1 MLVEYTLI
9 FKTLKTHFIM
19 VAMATYLPLYFFY
32 EKWFFFRIRPI
43 FCINFFNTRIK
54 KNIRMLKKVL
64 HIGGNNI
71 FTTNFCE
78 KRKKFK
84 STPLFFKL
92 LLKQE
97 LKKSIR
103 MFKNVLNIIMVAMA
117 TYFFLKIIVKMK
129 IGQMKPIF
137 FYYCF

>member
-1 MLVEYTLI
+1 
-9 FKTLKTHFIM
+9 
-19 VAMATYLPLYFFY
+19 
-32 EKWFFFRIRPI
+32 
-43 FCINFFNTRIK
+43 
-54 KNIRMLKKVL
+54 MLKNVL
-64 HIGGNNI
+64 HIGDNNI

-78 KRKKFK
+78 KRKKLK

-97 LKKSIR
+97 LKKNIR

>member
-1 MLVEYTLI
+1 
-9 FKTLKTHFIM
+9 
-19 VAMATYLPLYFFY
+19 
-32 EKWFFFRIRPI
+32 
-43 FCINFFNTRIK
+43 
-54 KNIRMLKKVL
+54 MLKNVL

-78 KRKKFK
+78 KREKFK

-97 LKKSIR
+97 LKKNIR

-117 TYFFLKIIVKMK
+117 TYYFLKIIVKMK

>member
-1 MLVEYTLI
+1 MFYTLATTI
-9 FKTLKTHFIM
+9 FS
-19 VAMATYLPLYFFY
+19 PQ
-32 EKWFFFRIRPI
+32 I
-43 FCINFFNTRIK
+43 FVK
-54 KNIRMLKKVL
+54 
-64 HIGGNNI
+64 
-71 FTTNFCE
+71 

-84 STPLFFKL
+84 STPLSFKL

-137 FYYCF
+137 FLLLFLQQELKNISGMFKKYFTHILFVN

>member
-1 MLVEYTLI
+1 
-9 FKTLKTHFIM
+9 
-19 VAMATYLPLYFFY
+19 
-32 EKWFFFRIRPI
+32 
-43 FCINFFNTRIK
+43 
-54 KNIRMLKKVL
+54 MLKNVL

-71 FTTNFCE
+71 FTTNICE

-84 STPLFFKL
+84 STPLSFKL

-137 FYYCF
+137 FYYCFYSKN

>member
-1 MLVEYTLI
+1 MFYTLATTI
-9 FKTLKTHFIM
+9 FS
-19 VAMATYLPLYFFY
+19 PQ
-32 EKWFFFRIRPI
+32 I
-43 FCINFFNTRIK
+43 FVK
-54 KNIRMLKKVL
+54 
-64 HIGGNNI
+64 
-71 FTTNFCE
+71 

-84 STPLFFKL
+84 STPLSFKL

-137 FYYCF
+137 FYYCFYSKN

>member
-1 MLVEYTLI
+1 
-9 FKTLKTHFIM
+9 
-19 VAMATYLPLYFFY
+19 
-32 EKWFFFRIRPI
+32 
-43 FCINFFNTRIK
+43 
-54 KNIRMLKKVL
+54 MLKNVL

-78 KRKKFK
+78 KREKFK

-97 LKKSIR
+97 LKKNIR

-117 TYFFLKIIVKMK
+117 TYFPHQIFVKK
-129 IGQMKPIF
+129 EKFSNQAHS
-137 FYYCF
+137 